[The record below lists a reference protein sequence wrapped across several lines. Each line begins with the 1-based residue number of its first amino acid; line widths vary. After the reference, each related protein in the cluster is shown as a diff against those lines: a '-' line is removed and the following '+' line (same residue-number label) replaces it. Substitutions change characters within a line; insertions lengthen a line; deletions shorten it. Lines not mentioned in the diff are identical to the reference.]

1 LEIQVFFYTQIVN
14 QTAILLA
21 DPIVLTKS

>member
-1 LEIQVFFYTQIVN
+1 VFFYTQIVN